1 VLSAGLP
8 SMTEATEADYGPLEF
23 PSNVEVNDNVPSEEK
38 IAKVADFPVLDVDG
52 KNVPFRSLYEGAN
65 GEKKDHKVLVIFV
78 RHFYCGV
85 SSPLN
90 SPRVTSSKDHAKKK
104 LTNVPSQNCQDF
116 LEYLSKGLPS
126 PAELEA
132 LPTPVSI
139 AIVGCGASSLIPY
152 YVEKTSC
159 PFPVYADPT
168 RRVFSVLEMT
178 RSTARSAQLPEYVR
192 GKSLFRGAINGIGQ
206 IFSRIPK
213 GDGLKGGAFD
223 QVGGDFLFENG
234 KVTWCHRMRDTTDHS
249 DLPKI
254 REVLGLPLASVVN
267 DTTAAKT
274 EL

>member
-1 VLSAGLP
+1 MAEVK
-8 SMTEATEADYGPLEF
+8 EADYGPLEF
-23 PSNVEVNDNVPSEEK
+23 PSNVEVNDTVPSEEK
-38 IAKVADFPVLDVDG
+38 IAKIADFPVLDVDG
-52 KNVPFRSLYEGAN
+52 KKVLFRSLYEGAN
-65 GEKKDHKVLVIFV
+65 GEKKNHKVLVIFV

-85 SSPLN
+85 GPLN
-90 SPRVTSSKDHAKKK
+90 SPRVTPTGDHATNK
-104 LTNVPSQNCQDF
+104 LTNISSQNCQDF

-139 AIVGCGASSLIPY
+139 AVVGCGASSLILY

-168 RRVFSVLEMT
+168 RRLFSVLEMT

-192 GKSLFRGAINGIGQ
+192 DKSLFRGAINGIGQ

-223 QVGGDFLFENG
+223 QVGGDFLFENE

-267 DTTAAKT
+267 DTTGC
-274 EL
+274 EDRIVGRPSEV

>member
-1 VLSAGLP
+1 
-8 SMTEATEADYGPLEF
+8 
-23 PSNVEVNDNVPSEEK
+23 
-38 IAKVADFPVLDVDG
+38 
-52 KNVPFRSLYEGAN
+52 
-65 GEKKDHKVLVIFV
+65 
-78 RHFYCGV
+78 
-85 SSPLN
+85 
-90 SPRVTSSKDHAKKK
+90 
-104 LTNVPSQNCQDF
+104 

-132 LPTPVSI
+132 LPIPVSI
-139 AIVGCGASSLIPY
+139 AVVGCGASSLIPY

-168 RRVFSVLEMT
+168 RRLFSVLEMT

-192 GKSLFRGAINGIGQ
+192 DKSLFRGAINGIGQ

-249 DLPKI
+249 GLPKI
-254 REVLGLPLASVVN
+254 REVLGLPIASVVN
-267 DTTAAKT
+267 DPAAAKT